1 MLICKMAPSLKGCL
15 IGEEIGK
22 QPCCLF
28 PEHLC
33 LTELLDKEPKVCWIG
48 AVDPYTCIERAG
60 YDGCF
65 PYAMYLPKSCLERFH
80 AHALLHAP

>member
-1 MLICKMAPSLKGCL
+1 M
-15 IGEEIGK
+15 
-22 QPCCLF
+22 
-28 PEHLC
+28 
-33 LTELLDKEPKVCWIG
+33 CWIG

-80 AHALLHAP
+80 AHALLQLMFAGFAALKLPFCSYLASGDQGRPAGTKVLGMEAPASLRW